1 VRVRAALVLV
11 AFAVAACTTVRPGT
25 PVLSDDATVPRAEV
39 YVFNVSR
46 GTAIPLNRHVSID
59 GFPLVSLAR
68 ETWQRVLI
76 KPGAHEL
83 VMDGHRIPLNAED
96 AGVYYVAVGYQ
107 PKRPWLVPAGAHP
120 IFVRRLTEAEA
131 LRLFTEM
138 KQAQ

>member
-1 VRVRAALVLV
+1 MRVRAALVLV

-25 PVLSDDATVPRAEV
+25 PVLPDDATVPRAEV

-46 GTAIPLNRHVSID
+46 GTAVPLNRHVSID